1 MMRSL
6 NGIHKPH
13 IIQIR
18 MHFEKILPQV
28 LRSFKILQVSCDIL
42 TRDKLLAL
50 GGVAVIS
57 KNDDL
62 VNFEDA
68 RNSCDFADEVGSYG

>member
-1 MMRSL
+1 M
-6 NGIHKPH
+6 
-13 IIQIR
+13 
-18 MHFEKILPQV
+18 
-28 LRSFKILQVSCDIL
+28 QVSCDIL